1 MTCSSC
7 VADLPF
13 ELDDTF
19 SKHVFLHRALLKD
32 DMIELFSDPSMINV
46 NLDVTVIGNDGNPE
60 EGTRVGVMREVLT
73 SFWQLVYH
81 SLTVGTQEKVP
92 CIRHELQKTQWE
104 AIARVIV
111 YGVKRYNYFPIFLSR
126 AVIASVLF
134 GEGSI
139 LWGSRKYHSD
149 RNSTIFHFGSTALQT
164 WRSY

>member
-7 VADLPF
+7 VVDLPS
-13 ELDDTF
+13 ELDDAF

-60 EGTRVGVMREVLT
+60 EGTGVGVMREVLT
-73 SFWQLVYH
+73 SFLQLVYH

-111 YGVKRYNYFPIFLSR
+111 YGVKRYNHFPFFLSCYCIR
-126 AVIASVLF
+126 AVRRGEYSKQFLTGIIF
-134 GEGSI
+134 TICITRGEGN
-139 LWGSRKYHSD
+139 Y
-149 RNSTIFHFGSTALQT
+149 
-164 WRSY
+164 SYCTG